1 MSRRAG
7 AIPLG
12 FIAGAI
18 LLAAC
23 TEIPT
28 GADDV
33 LSMQVNSLPW
43 PSVVVGDTLRD
54 STGVVSPA
62 TISAFNYSGDVIAAP
77 AVRFSALD
85 RGIRVDSLTGMVRG
99 DSVRSGARILATFK
113 GLSSTTTIA
122 VTLRPDTV
130 ALSNG
135 RDSLSYSVADT
146 TANLSN
152 PIGVKVLHGTT
163 QDSAVASWFVSYLI
177 LSPTTAGLAQIVDDG
192 RRASS
197 ADTTDAT
204 GIALRRIKL
213 DPTKLVAAVD
223 SIIVQAS
230 VKYRG
235 INVKG
240 SPARLVLKVKPK

>member
-12 FIAGAI
+12 FITGAI

-28 GADDV
+28 GADDI
-33 LSMQVNSLPW
+33 LSMQVNPLPW

-54 STGVVSPA
+54 STGIASPVS
-62 TISAFNYSGDVIAAP
+62 ISAFNFSGDAVAAP
-77 AVRFSALD
+77 PVRFSALD
-85 RGIRVDSLTGMVRG
+85 RGIRVDSLTGIVRG
-99 DSVRSGARILATFK
+99 DSIRTGARILATLK
-113 GLSSTTTIA
+113 GLTSTTTIT

-130 ALSNG
+130 ALSNA

-152 PIGVKVLHGTT
+152 GMGVKVLHGSTP
-163 QDSAVASWFVSYLI
+163 DSAVASWFVSFRI
-177 LSPTTAGLAQIVDDG
+177 LSPTTAGLAQLVDDN

-213 DPTKLVAAVD
+213 DPAKLVAAVD
-223 SIIVQAS
+223 SIIVQAT